1 MICYNGI
8 VSCINDTWYK
18 LWTRFKVEGIDGYA
32 VSDAVGTEEK
42 NEMQNWCVMDLNIIG
57 STHH

>member
-1 MICYNGI
+1 MLFLML
-8 VSCINDTWYK
+8 S
-18 LWTRFKVEGIDGYA
+18 E
-32 VSDAVGTEEK
+32 EEK

>member
-1 MICYNGI
+1 MLFLML
-8 VSCINDTWYK
+8 S
-18 LWTRFKVEGIDGYA
+18 
-32 VSDAVGTEEK
+32 EEK